1 MNEQLDPVRSAA
13 LLSEAASSVFAD
25 MAFIDAE
32 PLPSPG
38 EVPAAAAGSG
48 TSGVSPG
55 DTTCAAIDV
64 LSPLSCRIEL
74 RFTESLRNR
83 IVDILFSESPEQEKK
98 KNAEDSI
105 LEMLNVIA
113 GTFLAS
119 YFGAGTEVQ
128 LALPRCLFPEEELPG
143 TAVAELRL
151 DAEGCPFELSL
162 YSVRYRY

>member
-1 MNEQLDPVRSAA
+1 MNVQLDPDRSAR
-13 LLSEAASSVFAD
+13 LLAEAASSVFAD
-25 MAFIDAE
+25 MAFIDVAE
-32 PLPSPG
+32 DQENGDEGAAKG
-38 EVPAAAAGSG
+38 ESGAGE
-48 TSGVSPG
+48 
-55 DTTCAAIDV
+55 TTCAAIDV

-74 RFTESLRNR
+74 RFPESLRER

-119 YFGAGTEVQ
+119 YFGSGTEVQ
-128 LALPRCLFPEEELPG
+128 LALPRCLYLDEELPG
-143 TAVAELRL
+143 TAVADLRL
-151 DAEGCPFELSL
+151 DAEGCAFGLSL